1 MLVIDNIIRTKV
13 VTPGMLVREV
23 FAECG
28 RAHVQALPFV
38 DQNGTVRGRV
48 TLKHVM
54 RRACLPEHMV
64 ASASLLGSFMSCVN
78 NAHSKITQILAGE
91 IDRYVRDAHETISS
105 GEPAIKALALMEQ
118 NDTSYLFVI
127 DDGEYRGIVTIQ
139 GIADTMSRMIA
150 DQPTIVDEGG
160 TLDGSCRN

>member
-1 MLVIDNIIRTKV
+1 MLVRDNIIHTKM
-13 VTPGMLVREV
+13 VTPGMRVREV

-38 DQNGTVRGRV
+38 DRDGTLCGRV

-54 RRACLPEHMV
+54 RVACLPEHMV
-64 ASASLLGSFMSCVN
+64 ASASLLGSFMSCVDD
-78 NAHSKITQILAGE
+78 AQTKIEQVLAGK

-105 GEPAIKALALMEQ
+105 GEPAIKALAVMEQ
-118 NDTSYLFVI
+118 NDTSYLFVV

-139 GIADTMSRMIA
+139 GIAETMSRMIA
-150 DQPTIVDEGG
+150 DQPAD
-160 TLDGSCRN
+160 DGQGLAAR

>member
-1 MLVIDNIIRTKV
+1 MIHTNK
-13 VTPGMLVREV
+13 VTPGMRVHEV

-38 DQNGTVRGRV
+38 DGNGAVCGRV

-54 RRACLPEHMV
+54 RVACLPEHMV

-78 NAHSKITQILAGE
+78 GAQSKIEQVLAGE
-91 IDRYVRDAHETISS
+91 IDRYVRDAHEAISS

-139 GIADTMSRMIA
+139 GIAETMSRMI
-150 DQPTIVDEGG
+150 VDRPPHEEEGVS
-160 TLDGSCRN
+160 SC